1 MKRKFYFEYYFN
13 SYDYQNCFRFNIT
26 QKDIENSIKSYIKNN
41 SIWEE
46 DTYSITSKYNEDT
59 QIDFSIVDITDCEFT
74 IDVDKVWSMKEYLRE
89 E

>member
-26 QKDIENSIKSYIKNN
+26 QKNIENSIKSYIKNN